1 MGIRLFGAVQGL
13 KAQVQGML
21 LGLGTG
27 GNAKASDVLNG
38 KVVTV
43 DAGQI
48 TGTMPNEGSVTL
60 TPGPSNVPIP
70 QGYHDGTGKVT
81 AVVVPATNV
90 LTGTTIAG
98 TAGTM
103 PNNGGVTIT
112 PGAASQTIP
121 LGYHDG
127 TGTVPA
133 VVVPAANVLTGTTIA
148 GTAGTMPN
156 RGAVTITPGLS
167 DQTIPAGYHNGSGT
181 VPAVSVPAGN
191 VLTGTTIAGTA
202 GTMPNQGAPT
212 FTPSTTGD
220 TAISAGY
227 YSGGTVKKAYP
238 VGSMVSNVTVEQIAY
253 SANPNSS
260 STGNGVAVDSQGNMY
275 IVINAVLYKYN
286 LAGSLVWSKSD
297 FSYFSVFVDQYDY
310 IYTNHNNSNIHK
322 MDGSGNTIW
331 NNAVGVQ
338 QAYNI
343 SICNS
348 GYIYTYDGGT
358 STHPTRKHDG
368 SGNIVWTDTTIGS
381 NSWFAHTN
389 FSTEMTVISA
399 DTTSSSIAIRVVN
412 SSDALQWNLTAS
424 ASGMSNCSGA
434 IMGSDGYVYARNGV
448 QLMKLNNS
456 GGMVWSVAINDTY
469 TLKGNIAID
478 NSNNI
483 YIVEYQTGHRY
494 MRINSSGSILWTYT
508 ASNMTPYAINTNL
521 SGSYSCVS
529 IPYAG
534 GSVFYGN
541 TQYLING

>member
-38 KVVTV
+38 KVVTTDV
-43 DAGQI
+43 GQI

-60 TPGPSNVPIP
+60 TPGPSDVPIP
-70 QGYHDGTGKVT
+70 QGYHDGTGKAS
-81 AVVVPATNV
+81 AVVVPAANV

-103 PNNGGVTIT
+103 PNEGAVTIT
-112 PGAASQTIP
+112 PGSTAQAIP
-121 LGYHDG
+121 AGYHNG
-127 TGTVPA
+127 SGTVPA

-148 GTAGTMPN
+148 GTAGAMPN
-156 RGAVTITPGLS
+156 RGAVTITPS
-167 DQTIPAGYHNGSGT
+167 NVAQAIPAGYHNGSGT

-202 GTMPNQGAPT
+202 GTMPNQGTPT
-212 FTPSTTGD
+212 FTPSTSGD
-220 TAISAGY
+220 TSIPAGY

-238 VGSMVSNVTVEQIAY
+238 VGSMVSNVTIEQIAY

-260 STGNGVAVDSQGNMY
+260 GSSYGIATDSQGNMY
-275 IVINAVLYKYN
+275 LCAGSILYKYN
-286 LAGSLVWSKSD
+286 AAGSQVWSKSD

-310 IYTNHNNSNIHK
+310 IYVNHNNSNLHK
-322 MDGSGNTIW
+322 MDGSGNTVW

-358 STHPTRKHDG
+358 SSHPTRKHDG
-368 SGNIVWTDTTIGS
+368 SGNVIWTDTTIGG
-381 NSWFAHTN
+381 NSWFSDTN
-389 FSTEMTVISA
+389 FSTEITVISA
-399 DTTSSSIAIRVVN
+399 YTSGTNMAIRVVDSN
-412 SSDALQWNLTAS
+412 DSLQWNLTAS
-424 ASGMSNCSGA
+424 TAAMTNCSGA
-434 IMGSDGYVYARNGV
+434 VMGSDGYVYARNGTQFV
-448 QLMKLNNS
+448 KLNSS
-456 GGMVWSVAINDTY
+456 GGQVWSVPINDTY

-494 MRINSSGSILWTYT
+494 MKINSSGSILWTYT

-521 SGSYSCVS
+521 SGSYPCAT

-534 GSVFYGN
+534 GTVFYGA